1 MKKLLLLLLAFV
13 GACSDKGSLPAG
25 DGEGQPGSSSKLDA
39 SAVVSSSGAPA
50 QVASEASAPQP
61 SSALSDRFDDRSGG
75 PYPRR
80 PLVPRLRTGD
90 FTVNGELAPQLVQRI
105 VRQNFGSI
113 RLCYEEALALDVLA
127 EGKLTVSF
135 AIELDGDV
143 KDVKTET
150 GLKDAKLVDCARKV
164 FERLDFP
171 KPEGGI
177 VEVSFP
183 LLFSAPEF
191 AFTISGK
198 HSDKVQAEDVK
209 QALVAAGVTVVKS
222 GPKPGFPEATLFVLK
237 KDELELKLTFDPY
250 DSLEGG
256 SSGEQVGTRKPTLE
270 YERLAKEAVLLI
282 EGRLVLAA
290 ECRDRAQARALL
302 EAIAKPTKG

>member
-1 MKKLLLLLLAFV
+1 MKKLLLLLLALD
-13 GACSDKGSLPAG
+13 GACSDKGSLPA

-39 SAVVSSSGAPA
+39 SAVVSSSGTPALVASDAPA
-50 QVASEASAPQP
+50 QQP
-61 SSALSDRFDDRSGG
+61 SSALSNRFDDRSSG

-90 FTVNGELAPQLVQRI
+90 LTVNGGIAPELVRRI
-105 VRQNFGSI
+105 ARQNFGSI
-113 RLCYEEALALDVLA
+113 RLCYEEALSLDVA
-127 EGKLTVSF
+127 AAGKLTFSF
-135 AIELDGDV
+135 VIEADGEV

-150 GLKDAKLVDCARKV
+150 DLKDAKLVECARKV

-171 KPEGGI
+171 KPEGGR
-177 VEVSFP
+177 VEVRFP
-183 LLFSAPEF
+183 VLFSAPEF
-191 AFTISGK
+191 AFTINGK
-198 HSDKVQAEDVK
+198 HSDKIQADDVE
-209 QALVAAGVTVVKS
+209 QALVAAGAAVLKS

-237 KDELELKLTFDPY
+237 KDGLELKLTFDPY

-256 SSGEQVGTRKPTLE
+256 ASGEQVGARKASRE

-290 ECRDRAQARALL
+290 ECADPAQARALL
-302 EAIAKPTKG
+302 EAIAKPTKRK

>member
-1 MKKLLLLLLAFV
+1 MKHDLLLLLLPLV
-13 GACSDKGSLPAG
+13 GACSDNGSLPATS
-25 DGEGQPGSSSKLDA
+25 EGVDGSSSKLDA
-39 SAVVSSSGAPA
+39 SAVVSSSSGLPA
-50 QVASEASAPQP
+50 QVASEAPAPHP
-61 SSALSDRFDDRSGG
+61 SLSNRFEDRSSE
-75 PYPRR
+75 PYLRR

-90 FTVNGELAPQLVQRI
+90 FTVNGGLAPEVIQRI
-105 VRQNFGSI
+105 VRQHFGSI
-113 RLCYEEALALDVLA
+113 RLCYEEALALDVAA

-135 AIELDGDV
+135 VIETDGSV
-143 KDVKTET
+143 KDMKTET
-150 GLKDAKLVDCARKV
+150 DLKDSKLVECARKV

-177 VEVSFP
+177 VDVRFP

-191 AFTISGK
+191 AFTINGK
-198 HSDKVQAEDVK
+198 HSHKIQADDVK
-209 QALVAAGVTVVKS
+209 QAIVDAGFTVLKS

-237 KDELELKLTFDPY
+237 KDGLELKLTFDPY

-256 SSGEQVGTRKPTLE
+256 SSGEQVGARKASRE

-290 ECRDRAQARALL
+290 ECTDRAQARALL
-302 EAIAKPTKG
+302 EAIAKPTKR